1 MIHGLTMR
9 KSFIQMLA
17 ISAVGLLLAAC
28 VTWSGGSAVKGSGKV
43 VSEVR
48 NVSGFERVSV
58 SGSGL
63 LSIVQG
69 DQESLTIEA
78 DDNLLPLIKSYVA
91 GGTLRIGP
99 ENVNLNPSRQIH
111 YSLQLKSLKELELS
125 GSLEAEAPSL
135 QTDHL
140 LVSISGS
147 GKVQL
152 PRLTANDLEV
162 RVSGAG
168 DIQIGGKVTH
178 QTIDISGSGNYRAGE
193 CESQSTVIHVSG
205 SGDAT
210 VWAQQSVEAH
220 VSGSGDVGYY
230 GSPQVST
237 HVSGAGSV
245 HSLGKK

>member
-1 MIHGLTMR
+1 M
-9 KSFIQMLA
+9 
-17 ISAVGLLLAAC
+17 
-28 VTWSGGSAVKGSGKV
+28 TWSGGPVVKGSGKI

-48 NVSGFERVSV
+48 DVSGFERVSV
-58 SGSGL
+58 SGSGQ

-69 DQESLTIEA
+69 DKESLSIEA
-78 DDNLLPLIKSYVA
+78 DDNLLPLIKSYVV

-99 ENVNLNPSRQIH
+99 ENVNLSPTREIH
-111 YSLQLKSLKELELS
+111 YSLQLKSLKELHLS
-125 GSLEAEAPSL
+125 GSLEAEAASL
-135 QTDHL
+135 QTDRL

-152 PRLTANDLEV
+152 PRLTADDLEV

-178 QTIDISGSGNYRAGE
+178 QTIDISGSGNYQAGG
-193 CESQSTVIHVSG
+193 CESQSAVIHVSG

-210 VWAQQSVEAH
+210 LWAQQSVEAH
-220 VSGSGDVGYY
+220 VSGSGNVGYY

-245 HSLGKK
+245 NPLGKK